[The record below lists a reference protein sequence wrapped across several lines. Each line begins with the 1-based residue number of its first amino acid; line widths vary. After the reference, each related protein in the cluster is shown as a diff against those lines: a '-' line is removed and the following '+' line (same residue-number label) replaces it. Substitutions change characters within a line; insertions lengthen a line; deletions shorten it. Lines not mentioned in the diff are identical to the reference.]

1 MLSGL
6 VILLLLLLDDDSRL
20 LRLHDSRSRLLHDN
34 RRGLLLRRIDGPL
47 VARRDERDPYTRP
60 ENATDNG
67 GNRDGDDADVFLPNG
82 PGLLR
87 WLDHDGGRLH
97 HLRLLLVYHLAHGLH
112 GLLLLI
118 HHLPHGLHWL
128 LHGVDDRHGRGLN
141 DLRLRLHDGSHGRLL
156 CHGGGL
162 GARDVARGHHLAL
175 VLLALHVA

>member
-1 MLSGL
+1 MEAKLLSCL
-6 VILLLLLLDDDSRL
+6 VILRLLLLDDDSRL

-87 WLDHDGGRLH
+87 WLDHDGGRLLLLID
-97 HLRLLLVYHLAHGLH
+97 HLSDWLDGLLLVHGLLDDLSNGLH
-112 GLLLLI
+112 GLLRLVYHLRL
-118 HHLPHGLHWL
+118 HHLRLHQRPHWL
-128 LHGVDDRHGRGLN
+128 L
-141 DLRLRLHDGSHGRLL
+141 LL
-156 CHGGGL
+156 L
-162 GARDVARGHHLAL
+162 
-175 VLLALHVA
+175 